1 MGFGPAPQSAAEGAT
16 LANSAPRRDRRLRA
30 AAVAEV
36 TLAWSGRR
44 VDALEDAA
52 DTRLAAAPGAVPAGQ
67 RLAVTAAFA
76 GRVNLGATHPG
87 MMRIDVA
94 AINAPNRV
102 HPAITL
108 ATLPPLM
115 RVAPGSLCGTAKIIF
130 PVVPESERRADGTA
144 GAAGAAAKVLIL
156 TGSVGPDLH
165 DVARKALRRDGGQ
178 VLRFGMPV
186 DPRNLPFPGRQTDRR
201 PVIGRPG
208 CASGPALTGAGRV
221 PERLAWGLKGMSDDI
236 SATGMAG
243 LLKKTAIRPQPRGP
257 RP

>member
-36 TLAWSGRR
+36 TLAWSGR

-130 PVVPESERRADGTA
+130 PVVSESERRADGT
-144 GAAGAAAKVLIL
+144 AGAAAKVLIL

-165 DVARKALRRDGGQ
+165 DAARKALRRDGGQ

-221 PERLAWGLKGMSDDI
+221 PERLAWGLEGRADDI

-243 LLKKTAIRPQPRGP
+243 LRKKTAIRPQPRGP